1 MQAHPDSALAF
12 QRRETRI
19 FDEIDEATSGK
30 DVWRYVHGTSYP
42 AEVSVR
48 NCEPRHAIRMTA
60 LGWLADVRGDWLPIP
75 FGPTG
80 EWPHAQI
87 AVSFHRGINLGIP

>member
-60 LGWLADVRGDWLPIP
+60 LGWKADVRRVACVGSQDR
-75 FGPTG
+75 GPL
-80 EWPHAQI
+80 
-87 AVSFHRGINLGIP
+87 VSEADPPDGSGRKMNSA